1 MCKITKEN
9 DSLQRQTEN
18 KDEDSHVPPIKKNVP
33 ELRFP
38 EFEGEWKEVQIKD
51 IANIVGGG
59 TPSTKNK
66 DFWNGKINWFTP
78 TEVGENKY
86 LFNSERKITEKGLE
100 KSSAT
105 LLPINTILLTTRAT
119 IGRRSIIL
127 KKSTTNQGFQS
138 LTIKNNSNVEFIYYL
153 LDTLEKIL
161 LRKSCGSTFLELS
174 KKELKKI
181 NIIIPI
187 IEEQEKIAN
196 FLSAIDK
203 KIGFMEKT
211 LKQNIKEKTY
221 YLQNLFPNEN
231 KIPLIRFSEFNDNWQ
246 IRKIKEVLNISGRIG
261 FRGYTQK
268 DFVKKGEG
276 ALTIGAKHITSNNKL
291 KLVEPEYIS
300 WNKYYES
307 PEIMIQ
313 KGDILLSK
321 TGTIGKVTLINKEI
335 GEATINPN
343 LVLLNDFKAD
353 RKFLYYLMS
362 TYNFKKEL
370 LRYSTTTSVPMINQ
384 ENINNISIKIPS
396 HDEQIRIV
404 KVLTTIDRKIDLNN
418 KKLNHLKQ
426 LKKGLLQKMFC

>member
-1 MCKITKEN
+1 M
-9 DSLQRQTEN
+9 
-18 KDEDSHVPPIKKNVP
+18 
-33 ELRFP
+33 
-38 EFEGEWKEVQIKD
+38 
-51 IANIVGGG
+51 
-59 TPSTKNK
+59 
-66 DFWNGKINWFTP
+66 
-78 TEVGENKY
+78 
-86 LFNSERKITEKGLE
+86 
-100 KSSAT
+100 
-105 LLPINTILLTTRAT
+105 
-119 IGRRSIIL
+119 
-127 KKSTTNQGFQS
+127 
-138 LTIKNNSNVEFIYYL
+138 TIKNNSNVEFIYYL

-203 KIGFMEKT
+203 KIELMEKT

>member
-1 MCKITKEN
+1 MNKHTVLLDNIKYVPNEIVKKIEKYVIFDSDLYITVAGTIGIVGKIPSTLNGANLTENADKITN
-9 DSLQRQTEN
+9 
-18 KDEDSHVPPIKKNVP
+18 I
-33 ELRFP
+33 
-38 EFEGEWKEVQIKD
+38 QI
-51 IANIVGGG
+51 NQ
-59 TPSTKNK
+59 N
-66 DFWNGKINWFTP
+66 
-78 TEVGENKY
+78 Y
-86 LFNSERKITEKGLE
+86 LLYY
-100 KSSAT
+100 
-105 LLPINTILLTTRAT
+105 INTGALKKLIEKNRTDNAQPKLALKEIRKM
-119 IGRRSIIL
+119 SIIFP
-127 KKSTTNQGFQS
+127 S
-138 LTIKNNSNVEFIYYL
+138 
-153 LDTLEKIL
+153 D
-161 LRKSCGSTFLELS
+161 
-174 KKELKKI
+174 
-181 NIIIPI
+181 
-187 IEEQEKIAN
+187 EEQEKIAN

-203 KIGFMEKT
+203 KIELMEKT

-353 RKFLYYLMS
+353 RTFSYYLMS